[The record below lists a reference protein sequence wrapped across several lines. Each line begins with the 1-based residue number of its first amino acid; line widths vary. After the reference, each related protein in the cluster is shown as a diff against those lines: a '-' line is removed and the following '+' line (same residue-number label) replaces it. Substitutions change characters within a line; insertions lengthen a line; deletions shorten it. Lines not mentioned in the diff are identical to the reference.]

1 MTAENQ
7 RTPNQTRS
15 RISLLLVAAM
25 FLGSFG
31 VAALLFFGG
40 WKPTST
46 RNIGEMLSP
55 YPDLRDV
62 ALVRADGQPW
72 AWTPA
77 DRHWHILVA
86 PPADCGEPCGQL
98 LNALH
103 RVWYSEGRHAEK
115 LKVLWFGELP
125 AGAPE
130 FSGLVPMQP
139 SAALQGKLPDQARAD
154 ALPVYLADSNGYLVL
169 RYAPGFDPS
178 GLRKDLGRVLK

>member
-1 MTAENQ
+1 MTTENQ
-7 RTPNQTRS
+7 RLPNQTRS

-31 VAALLFFGG
+31 VAATLFFGG

-72 AWTPA
+72 QWQPA
-77 DRHWHILVA
+77 ERHWHIIVA
-86 PPADCGEPCGQL
+86 PPAGCGEPCTQML
-98 LNALH
+98 AALQ
-103 RVWYSEGRHAEK
+103 RVWVSEGRHAER

-130 FSGLVPMQP
+130 FPGLVPMQSSP
-139 SAALQGKLPDQARAD
+139 GLAAKLPDTVAPD
-154 ALPVYLADSNGYLVL
+154 ALPAYLADPNGYLVL
-169 RYAPGFDPS
+169 RYAPGFNPS